1 METCPPL
8 AISKARSCCSS
19 PQSVRTLPGFV
30 GWTSKNG
37 GFSTTTKSSRSA
49 TIENSLAWF
58 ARAASVADKAP
69 LISLRNVTRE
79 YKTGE
84 RTVHAL
90 GGVSLEIARREFVA
104 IRGPSGC
111 GKSTLIHLL
120 AGLDHPTTGEI
131 FVDDL
136 ALHTA
141 DDAALTQF
149 RRRQVGLVFQFFN
162 LLPTMNVRENISF
175 PLLLQ
180 GVFPREMDERA
191 AELIELVGLGERSEH
206 FVHQL
211 SGGEQQRTAIARA
224 LVHRPSLL
232 IADEPTGNLDSQSA
246 ASVMELLEKIG
257 REAMTTLIVV
267 THSNEVARAAGRR
280 VEMRDGRVV
289 GDSGPLS

>member
-1 METCPPL
+1 M
-8 AISKARSCCSS
+8 
-19 PQSVRTLPGFV
+19 
-30 GWTSKNG
+30 
-37 GFSTTTKSSRSA
+37 
-49 TIENSLAWF
+49 
-58 ARAASVADKAP
+58 
-69 LISLRNVTRE
+69 ISLRNVTRE
-79 YKTGE
+79 YKTGQ

-104 IRGPSGC
+104 VRGPSGC

-120 AGLDHPTTGEI
+120 AGLDQPTAGEI
-131 FVDDL
+131 FVDGL

-180 GVFPREMDERA
+180 GVSPRESDERA
-191 AELIELVGLGERSEH
+191 MELVELVGLGERSDH
-206 FVHQL
+206 FIHQL

-224 LVHRPSLL
+224 LVHQPSLL

-267 THSNEVARAAGRR
+267 THSNEVARAASRR
-280 VEMRDGRVV
+280 IEMRDGKIVD
-289 GDSGPLS
+289 DSTRAS